1 MASWLFGVSK
11 LKTDQIV
18 ENCNDNPSI
27 VPTATNAEPV
37 TDLPAMPNLSYDIK
51 PAKPITSDPELK
63 QCNMLDNIP
72 FVLNSAFCTNS
83 NSTNSLTNN
92 LEDAKKCLQSVKN
105 LLDSGAL
112 DYDFSKD
119 RKLLN
124 NTLMYTK

>member
-1 MASWLFGVSK
+1 MASWLFGVTK

-18 ENCNDNPSI
+18 ENCNENASI

-37 TDLPAMPNLSYDIK
+37 TDLPAISNLSYDLK
-51 PAKPITSDPELK
+51 PSKPITSDPELK

-83 NSTNSLTNN
+83 TSTSINN
-92 LEDAKKCLQSVKN
+92 LEDVNKCLQSVKN

-112 DYDFSKD
+112 DYDFSND

-124 NTLMYTK
+124 STLMYSK